1 MLVYFSVILKRLLN
15 FVFSHL
21 LCAKQK
27 RKELLRSADAELNT
41 EIKHT
46 TSRRDGDDR
55 ECRGRRKHVLGKLPA
70 LALDDV
76 EVHNVL
82 VRVVVIVRAR
92 GARGADGRR
101 HEADDEALAAV
112 QAVSVVDPRAPGRV
126 GRAARAL
133 LRARELARVQPLRE
147 GGARGAGCRRL
158 QRPQDARGDLRRA
171 AGWLPRRP
179 RVECPLL

>member
-92 GARGADGRR
+92 GARPGDAFVAEVGVPMSNPSAR
-101 HEADDEALAAV
+101 H
-112 QAVSVVDPRAPGRV
+112 PKRASINHLV
-126 GRAARAL
+126 TT
-133 LRARELARVQPLRE
+133 EH
-147 GGARGAGCRRL
+147 RL
-158 QRPQDARGDLRRA
+158 QMGTRRA
-171 AGWLPRRP
+171 WT
-179 RVECPLL
+179 